1 MAKQQTFVYIQGKVS
16 WFRHKTPNKWNK
28 WATQIHPDAKGLE
41 LIRDLQA
48 QGVKNTLKKD
58 ADGYFANFSRP
69 VSKETATGKVFTF
82 QPPAVFDRDG
92 KPYDGNVGNGSDVTL
107 KIEVYE
113 HGTPGGGKAK
123 AVRWESARI
132 DNLVEFNPDKDL
144 NAEEREAHSGLKDQP
159 EQLF

>member
-1 MAKQQTFVYIQGKVS
+1 MAKEKTYVYIQGKAS
-16 WFRHKTPNKWNK
+16 WFRHNTPNKWNK
-28 WATQIHPDAKGLE
+28 YSTQIHPDAKGLE

-58 ADGYFANFSRP
+58 ADGYYANFSRP
-69 VSKETATGKVFTF
+69 VTKETSTGKVWAF
-82 QPPAVFDRDG
+82 QPPKVFDRDG
-92 KPYDGNVGNGSDVTL
+92 NVFDGNVGNGSDVTL

-132 DNLVEFNPDKDL
+132 DNLVPFESNRDL
-144 NAEEREAHSGLKDQP
+144 NEDEKEAHSGLKEQP